1 MRRQSFSGKLK
12 GIWQNTR
19 HQNKCLNIKFE
30 ILIQH
35 FNFMITISSF
45 NKFYLHIDKYIFTCK
60 IYFEARISEI
70 KQQCLIV
77 DLDFC
82 SKKVEQIF
90 HTFTFSTCFS
100 ATLLANIT
108 YWHISMTTAF
118 SDEIFFLYR
127 SSSILKNILQN
138 LRLLQN
144 IVFAWHLHVMMIVH
158 CKHI

>member
-1 MRRQSFSGKLK
+1 MSKYKVWNLNLAFQSYDNHIIVLPA
-12 GIWQNTR
+12 R
-19 HQNKCLNIKFE
+19 
-30 ILIQH
+30 
-35 FNFMITISSF
+35 
-45 NKFYLHIDKYIFTCK
+45 NKFYLHIGKYKFTYK
-60 IYFEARISEI
+60 IYFEARMSEI

-127 SSSILKNILQN
+127 SSPILKNSAKFEVAAKHCF
-138 LRLLQN
+138 RLTFTCYDDSTL
-144 IVFAWHLHVMMIVH
+144 
-158 CKHI
+158 